1 MIGNLPNVNALRARH
16 TGWDKPTPENLKDI
30 GTVEF
35 FWRNLFE
42 AIFHPTQEKWQ
53 EQWQQLYD
61 LIIERCPDND
71 ERRTTLYYL
80 EGVKHSILKG
90 EGDWTK
96 HWKKILIYL
105 ENTRDWARK
114 SIIRA

>member
-42 AIFHPTQEKWQ
+42 AIFYPTQEKWQ
-53 EQWQQLYD
+53 EPWQQLYD
-61 LIIERCPDND
+61 LILERCPDND

-80 EGVKHSILKG
+80 ESVKNSMKV
-90 EGDWTK
+90 EGDWTR

>member
-1 MIGNLPNVNALRARH
+1 MIGNLPNVNTLRARH

-35 FWRNLFE
+35 YWRNLFE
-42 AIFHPTQEKWQ
+42 SIFHPTQEKWQ
-53 EQWQQLYD
+53 EPWQQLYD
-61 LIIERCPDND
+61 LILERCPDND

-80 EGVKHSILKG
+80 ESVKNLMKA
-90 EGDWTK
+90 EQDWTK
-96 HWKKILIYL
+96 YWKKILIYL

>member
-16 TGWDKPTPENLKDI
+16 TGWDKPTPQNLKDI
-30 GTVEF
+30 GTIEF

-42 AIFHPTQEKWQ
+42 SIFHANQDDWQ
-53 EQWQQLYD
+53 AHWQQLHD
-61 LIIERCPDND
+61 LILERCPDND
-71 ERRTTLYYL
+71 ERSTTLVYL
-80 EGVKHSILKG
+80 DNIKKSMTIEK
-90 EGDWTK
+90 DWTRY
-96 HWKKILIYL
+96 WKRILIYL